1 MHGCPKCGRI
11 LTEEVKI
18 CPYCHYN
25 FDEINAF
32 FIKDKTKTFLED
44 QKYAGL
50 IKRLVAGLIDIYL
63 VALITYALTYALKI
77 EVTKQNILII
87 VTLFTVL
94 YLFLNTIMERTKLR
108 GSLGKYL
115 VGIKVL
121 DKEENPES
129 IFVSFARNLAKILN
143 IITFGLGFLICAG
156 TKKKQTLGD
165 LATKTCVVT
174 DIKISD
180 KDERQFS
187 SPFKRLCAFILDIFL
202 LALILYGINWLLLY
216 FTGLNISDDLN
227 IIINQITIPLN
238 LLVGLLYFPLI
249 ESRKGTTFGKK
260 ILKIKTIT
268 LNDKKPGFFRLLF
281 KQIILPIEIIT
292 LGFLLAV
299 VTPKRQTLSNRLSK
313 TVVVDM

>member
-32 FIKDKTKTFLED
+32 FIKDKTKNFLED

-63 VALITYALTYALKI
+63 IALLTYGLSYALKI

-115 VGIKVL
+115 VGIKV
-121 DKEENPES
+121 
-129 IFVSFARNLAKILN
+129 
-143 IITFGLGFLICAG
+143 
-156 TKKKQTLGD
+156 
-165 LATKTCVVT
+165 
-174 DIKISD
+174 
-180 KDERQFS
+180 
-187 SPFKRLCAFILDIFL
+187 
-202 LALILYGINWLLLY
+202 
-216 FTGLNISDDLN
+216 
-227 IIINQITIPLN
+227 
-238 LLVGLLYFPLI
+238 
-249 ESRKGTTFGKK
+249 
-260 ILKIKTIT
+260 
-268 LNDKKPGFFRLLF
+268 
-281 KQIILPIEIIT
+281 
-292 LGFLLAV
+292 
-299 VTPKRQTLSNRLSK
+299 
-313 TVVVDM
+313 

>member
-77 EVTKQNILII
+77 EVNKQNILII

-156 TKKKQTLGD
+156 TKRKQTLGD

>member
-94 YLFLNTIMERTKLR
+94 YLCLNTIMERTKLR